1 MVPSLFL
8 VTIVKQIAGAIA
20 VAARVRGCRGGGVR
34 GLFFGR
40 VWLFVCNANTVTVW
54 CAVVVIY
61 GLSGASD
68 KKTALI

>member
-1 MVPSLFL
+1 MVPSLSL

-20 VAARVRGCRGGGVR
+20 VAARVRGCRR
-34 GLFFGR
+34 GLFLDLYGY
-40 VWLFVCNANTVTVW
+40 LFAMSTDNTVS

-61 GLSGASD
+61 GLGGASD